1 MKLLIFLAIILA
13 ILATLFSTIS
23 HLTHIYSI
31 SGFKNG
37 NHFMYTLIFFVL
49 YNLTFVNA
57 FTSALYKKFSNI
69 HSILFLSLH
78 IALFFVT
85 YLYIVLIISAL
96 KWISI
101 GIKKLKFI
109 KVDLFP
115 LEYPFLHHKLYKNTK
130 LLKKILILSYLIS
143 ILIFVF
149 FIKDYLLNLALNDK
163 TINIDV
169 FKDNLK
175 DYNQVFLISLIPIIY
190 ASLKK

>member
-1 MKLLIFLAIILA
+1 MNLIIFLIIVLA
-13 ILATLFSTIS
+13 ILATLFSTII

-31 SGFKNG
+31 SGFKNE
-37 NHFMYTLIFFVL
+37 NHFMYTLVFFGV
-49 YNLTFVNA
+49 YNSIFVNA
-57 FTSALYKKFSNI
+57 FTSALYEKFSNI
-69 HSILFLSLH
+69 HSILFLSFH

-85 YLYIVLIISAL
+85 YLYTVLTIVAL

-101 GIKKLKFI
+101 GIKKVKFI

-115 LEYPFLHHKLYKNTK
+115 LEYPFLYHKLYKNTK
-130 LLKKILILSYLIS
+130 LLKKILIFSYLIS
-143 ILIFVF
+143 ILIFAF
-149 FIKDYLLNLALNDK
+149 FVKDYLLNLATDT

-175 DYNQVFLISLIPIIY
+175 DYTQVFLISLIPIIY